1 MIRCVIIDDEPLA
14 RELLADYLASFTDF
28 EVVGAFQDG
37 FEGFK
42 GIAELKPDLLFLD
55 IEMPKIN
62 GFELLELLEE
72 PPKVIFTT
80 AYDTYAIQAFDQQA
94 IDYLLK
100 PFSKERLRQALEK
113 VTREVQDPTEFPSKV
128 RAASEGLPVRDYLR
142 RVVVKTGN
150 RIHILPVDTI
160 HFFSAEGDYV
170 KVVSEG
176 KGYLKLGT
184 MGYFEK
190 VLHPNEFTR
199 IHRSHIVNVSMIS
212 KIEPFQKEN
221 FLVFLK
227 DGTQLPVSK
236 TGMGRLRK
244 TLRI

>member
-14 RELLADYLASFTDF
+14 RELLADYLASFPDF
-28 EVVGAFQDG
+28 ELVGAFQDG

-42 GIAELKPDLLFLD
+42 GISELKPELVFLD

-62 GFELLELLEE
+62 GFELLELLDE

-80 AYDTYAIQAFDQQA
+80 AYDTYAIRAFEQQA

-100 PFSKERLRQALEK
+100 PFSLDRLRQALEK
-113 VTREVQDPTEFPSKV
+113 VSREMHEPYGLAAGL
-128 RAASEGLPVRDYLR
+128 RAIGEERATRDYLQ
-142 RVVVKTGN
+142 RVVVKAGN
-150 RIHILPVDTI
+150 NIHILPIDAI
-160 HFFSAEGDYV
+160 AYFSAEGDYV
-170 KVVSEG
+170 KIVCDG

-190 VLHPNEFTR
+190 VLNPNEFTR
-199 IHRSHIVNVSMIS
+199 IHRSYLVNVSMIS

-221 FLVFLK
+221 FLVYLK
-227 DGTQLPVSK
+227 EGTHLPVSK
-236 TGMGRLRK
+236 TGMGKLRK
-244 TLRI
+244 ALRI

>member
-14 RELLADYLASFTDF
+14 RELLADYLAEFTDF

-42 GIAELKPDLLFLD
+42 GIAETKPELLFLD

-62 GFELLELLEE
+62 GFELLELLDE

-100 PFSKERLRQALEK
+100 PFSKERLKQALEK
-113 VTREVQDPTEFPSKV
+113 VSREVQDPSGFPSRL
-128 RAASEGLPVRDYLR
+128 RAVSEGLQVRDYLQ
-142 RVVVKTGN
+142 RVVVKTGTK
-150 RIHILPVDTI
+150 IHILPVGTI
-160 HFFSAEGDYV
+160 TYFSADGDYV
-170 KVVSEG
+170 KIVAEG
-176 KGYLKLGT
+176 KSYLKLGT

-190 VLHPNEFTR
+190 VLNPEEFAR
-199 IHRSHIVNVSMIS
+199 IHRSHMVNVSMIS

-221 FLVFLK
+221 FLVYLK
-227 DGTQLPVSK
+227 EGTQLPVSK
-236 TGMGRLRK
+236 TGMGKLRK

>member
-14 RELLADYLASFTDF
+14 RELLADYLSSFP
-28 EVVGAFQDG
+28 EVELVGAFQDG

-42 GIAELKPDLLFLD
+42 GITEQKPDLVFLD

-62 GFELLELLEE
+62 GFELLELLDE
-72 PPKVIFTT
+72 PPCVIFTT
-80 AYDTYAIQAFDQQA
+80 AYDSYAIQAFERQA

-100 PFSKERLRQALEK
+100 PFSVDRLRKALEK
-113 VTREVQDPTEFPSKV
+113 AHRQLLEPGELSSRLFALHEEPPIRE
-128 RAASEGLPVRDYLR
+128 YLN
-142 RVVVKTGN
+142 RVVVKTGT
-150 RIHILPVDTI
+150 RIHILPVDAITV
-160 HFFSAEGDYV
+160 FSAEGDYV
-170 KVVSEG
+170 KIVSEG

-190 VLHPNEFTR
+190 VLNPEEFTR
-199 IHRSHIVNVSMIS
+199 IHRSHLVNVSMIS

-221 FLVFLK
+221 FLAYLK

-236 TGMGRLRK
+236 KGMSKLRK
-244 TLRI
+244 VLRI